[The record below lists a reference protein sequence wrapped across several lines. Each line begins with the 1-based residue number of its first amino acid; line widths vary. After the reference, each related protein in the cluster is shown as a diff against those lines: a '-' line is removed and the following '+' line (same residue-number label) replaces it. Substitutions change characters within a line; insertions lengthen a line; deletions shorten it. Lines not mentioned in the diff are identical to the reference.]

1 VMLRD
6 ALGESAVPP
15 EVDAVLTKMMDPDP
29 QQRPPSAGAAAAALG
44 AQARLLPPGVAPQ
57 ELFAGPRH
65 YLHLPELGEQR
76 LVAESGGDSARYA
89 EVFARWE
96 RLGYGRWEQGLF
108 ALDRFRLA
116 EWGEEEEALLG
127 AALAQGAAPEWV
139 QHKSLELAQRRLD
152 AGFAEAALLLCE
164 RSLELQEGNL
174 ELGLLAA
181 EAATRLEAPAA
192 FSRAICLL
200 RRCRPDPLLVEVD
213 LLLQASERVHTGQ
226 RREAVPLLDQMLLTL
241 PENLEIWR
249 QAIYLLARRGTEA
262 EEATLDGLV
271 SWTTESP
278 LRLARWQGWLG
289 NLRYRQGRYA
299 EAASLQLSSAAGR
312 RSPDSRMAALR
323 AAAAALLEV
332 PELAEARRLSAEVR
346 VQ

>member
-1 VMLRD
+1 LGDVHRAGILHRDLKPANVRVDPTGALWLIDFGIAAGQALDPQAKRVRAGTPRYLAPECLRGEDASVASDLYAVGVMLRD

-262 EEATLDGLV
+262 EEATL
-271 SWTTESP
+271 
-278 LRLARWQGWLG
+278 
-289 NLRYRQGRYA
+289 
-299 EAASLQLSSAAGR
+299 
-312 RSPDSRMAALR
+312 
-323 AAAAALLEV
+323 
-332 PELAEARRLSAEVR
+332 
-346 VQ
+346 